1 MGDFSVSCVLT
12 GVTIHARPAALIPLA
27 PAEYS
32 NRQRPGFDEHHG
44 VSVVTNE
51 GAAGIFAPLTLPILG
66 STDSYGT
73 LETVEEDEHT
83 AFLCKR
89 LGCTLDEL
97 IDSVCRGQGLPGFAK
112 LARQSRRG
120 ETKKR
125 YHWSGTPWGCFV
137 ARAAWDEF
145 SVACWDESGKADTTV
160 WDDGWLDPQN
170 LKGMGFTKGK
180 QDRARAEE
188 IFGKG
193 PHEGDRYNVPYTHP
207 ELPGFTVW
215 CDGHMSSRCEK
226 GGKKFGVKKRY
237 GGKSYESDIYKV
249 GDLAKALEQQGACLP
264 HAAEAWA
271 RKTPTYYGKLME
283 AKQNYLRAK
292 RMDKD
297 SRKRLIEDP
306 SGHFKMVSDSTPA
319 EEAARQREWFK
330 ARMEHFLK
338 SKDDGEAPPDPGPFV
353 PRVIMVPHVK
363 PPSIRPEDTIYKP
376 EQVEEFLRYRAL
388 FEEAFG
394 PAEDQHSREKLY
406 SKWETR
412 GASHRETRGVELI
425 HDIRNRP
432 LVCVTNGALYTIFDR
447 PKFSAEALLAEVR
460 AKLVT
465 EFRVDENEPTEVP
478 LVVTQVFCDRS
489 YHRKGTMHIT
499 LRGHAAGADAFSF
512 EVSPCPDT
520 GDNPYMSTPCPGIGG
535 EDKLSTAIPLKFPA
549 EVWSTLA
556 ERGWKPPRSFSFRH
570 GGNADPYVR
579 CFSPEMRRLYGV
591 KLYTTFLPRVI
602 ETLTFLRNMH
612 AANRL
617 LQPTDGGWQYGNYP
631 TQKRVAQCAAR
642 IVDEKLRK
650 DAEYRRK
657 HG

>member
-12 GVTIHARPAALIPLA
+12 GVTIHARPAVLIPLA
-27 PAEYS
+27 PAEYT

-51 GAAGIFAPLTLPILG
+51 GAAGMFAPLTLPILG
-66 STDSYGT
+66 CTDSYGR

-97 IDSVCRGQGLPGFAK
+97 INSVCMGQGLPGFSK
-112 LARQSRRG
+112 LARRSRFAAIG
-120 ETKKR
+120 KR

-145 SVACWDESGKADTTV
+145 SHACWDESGKADTTV
-160 WDDGWLDPQN
+160 WDDGWLNPQN
-170 LKGMGFTKGK
+170 LKGMGFAKGK

-215 CDGHMSSRCEK
+215 CDGRMSSRCEK

-249 GDLAKALEQQGACLP
+249 GDLTKALEQQGACLP

-292 RMDKD
+292 RMDRD
-297 SRKRLIEDP
+297 SQKRLREDP

-319 EEAARQREWFK
+319 EEVARYQKWAK
-330 ARMEHFLK
+330 ARTEHYLK
-338 SKDDGEAPPDPGPFV
+338 SKGDGEAPPDPGPFV
-353 PRVIMVPHVK
+353 PRVVTTSAMP
-363 PPSIRPEDTIYKP
+363 D
-376 EQVEEFLRYRAL
+376 
-388 FEEAFG
+388 EA
-394 PAEDQHSREKLY
+394 REKY
-406 SKWETR
+406 GKFKAMANDAA
-412 GASHRETRGVELI
+412 ASDAERAMAAEHMRRLEEKHPATE
-425 HDIRNRP
+425 
-432 LVCVTNGALYTIFDR
+432 ATI
-447 PKFSAEALLAEVR
+447 
-460 AKLVT
+460 
-465 EFRVDENEPTEVP
+465 
-478 LVVTQVFCDRS
+478 TQVFCDQDYNGKS
-489 YHRKGTMHIT
+489 TTHIT
-499 LRGHAAGADAFSF
+499 LRGRVAGEVASSF
-512 EVSPCPDT
+512 EI
-520 GDNPYMSTPCPGIGG
+520 GPCPGAACK
-535 EDKLSTAIPLKFPA
+535 EARVFAPHLDFPS
-549 EVWSTLA
+549 EVWPALA
-556 ERGWKPPRSFSFRH
+556 ERGWKPPRQFSFRY

-591 KLYTTFLPRVI
+591 QLYTTFLPRVI
-602 ETLTFLRNMH
+602 ETLTFLRNMD

-617 LQPTDGGWQYGNYP
+617 LQPTNSGWQYGNYP

-642 IVDEKLRK
+642 IINEKLRK
-650 DAEYRRK
+650 D
-657 HG
+657 